1 MSKMYLCISSN
12 RQLKVL
18 ELVGMGGGSSRMEEE
33 ESSSAFAA
41 V

>member
-1 MSKMYLCISSN
+1 MLCISSH

-18 ELVGMGGGSSRMEEE
+18 ELVETVGGGSSRMEEE
-33 ESSSAFAA
+33 ESSSGFVAA